1 MSEHAHAP
9 AHAAHEPH
17 VLPLR
22 TYYTIFGALMGLM
35 VLTVGAALFDLGV
48 ANFAVAMGIAV
59 VKMILI
65 LLFFMHVKYSE
76 KLVWIFS
83 TAAFFWLLLLVIG
96 TLNDYFTRGEIH
108 VWGK

>member
-22 TYYTIFGALMGLM
+22 TYFTIFGALMGLM

-48 ANFAVAMGIAV
+48 ANFPLAMGIAV
-59 VKMILI
+59 VKMVLI
-65 LLFFMHVKYSE
+65 LMFFMHVKYSE

-83 TAAFFWLLLLVIG
+83 TAAFFWFRLLVSG
-96 TLNDYFTRGEIH
+96 TLSDYFSRGMMN

>member
-1 MSEHAHAP
+1 MSEHAHAT

-22 TYYTIFGALMGLM
+22 IYFTIFGALMGLM
-35 VLTVGAALFDLGV
+35 VLTVGAALFDLGM

-59 VKMILI
+59 VKMVLI
-65 LLFFMHVKYSE
+65 LMFFMHVKYSE
-76 KLVWIFS
+76 RLVWVFS
-83 TAAFFWLLLLVIG
+83 TAAFFWLLLLIG
-96 TLNDYFTRGEIH
+96 GLLNDYLTRGQTN